1 MTKSRLTRD
10 DMVEISKIGKI
21 ESEGSG
27 KLRIQIS
34 NYKKIIKER
43 KIKVYIY

>member
-34 NYKKIIKER
+34 NYKKYHQR
-43 KIKVYIY
+43 KKN